1 MASSMALD
9 TFGSSSRVVLEVVS
23 TAAAAIDAA
32 ASIESTRAIPDVDG
46 DGVSSFR
53 APSLSNLA
61 VYILIKS
68 LTSESIYFVSLLPPS
83 TNLI

>member
-1 MASSMALD
+1 MAWD
-9 TFGSSSRVVLEVVS
+9 TFGSSSGVIPEVVS
-23 TAAAAIDAA
+23 TAAGSVDAA
-32 ASIESTRAIPDVDG
+32 GAVSDVDG
-46 DGVSSFR
+46 DGVSSFG

>member
-1 MASSMALD
+1 MALD
-9 TFGSSSRVVLEVVS
+9 TFGSSSRVVLEVIFA
-23 TAAAAIDAA
+23 TAATTIDAA
-32 ASIESTRAIPDVDG
+32 TSIESARAIPNVDR
-46 DGVSSFR
+46 DGVSSFG

>member
-1 MASSMALD
+1 MALD

-23 TAAAAIDAA
+23 TAAASVDAA
-32 ASIESTRAIPDVDG
+32 GAVPDVDA
-46 DGVSSFR
+46 DGVSSFG